1 MISSRKFSGACI
13 FQVQEVLREP
23 SGNSGVEISTGTRAS
38 MTMFVFDGEQTG
50 I

>member
-13 FQVQEVLREP
+13 FQVQEVSGEP
-23 SGNSGVEISTGTRAS
+23 SGNSGVKISPGTPAS
-38 MTMFVFDGEQTG
+38 MTMFVFDGEQAG